1 MKHKFLSKKFWNTIS
16 TPMAEVFEL
25 SYKYDDVINLSLGD
39 PDFITDSGII
49 AGAFEDAIKGHT
61 KYTDSLGDPE
71 LREGIIQYYNNLYGY
86 QLGMNEI
93 MAVVGACHGMYLVLE
108 AILDEGDEVIV
119 PEPYFTPYANQIDL
133 TGGRLIPLDTHEED
147 GYQIDAARL
156 KKLIT
161 NRTKAIIINTPNNP
175 TGACLSKKTTE
186 ALAEAAIENDLI
198 VISDDI
204 YGSFSFGEPFVPI
217 TTLKGMKER
226 TITIGTFSKDY
237 AMTGWRIGYVLAP
250 EYIIS
255 CIRDINEGVC
265 FSAPS
270 ISQRAAI
277 HALKMREKVQPAMVE
292 EYRKRVFYAYERINQ
307 VPWMSVNTP
316 QGSFY
321 LFPNIK
327 KTSLT
332 SAEISKRILEEAHV
346 LVVPGNAFGKCGE
359 GYLRISCTVELGK
372 LREAFDRI
380 ENMDITISI

>member
-1 MKHKFLSKKFWNTIS
+1 
-16 TPMAEVFEL
+16 
-25 SYKYDDVINLSLGD
+25 
-39 PDFITDSGII
+39 
-49 AGAFEDAIKGHT
+49 
-61 KYTDSLGDPE
+61 
-71 LREGIIQYYNNLYGY
+71 
-86 QLGMNEI
+86 
-93 MAVVGACHGMYLVLE
+93 
-108 AILDEGDEVIV
+108 LDEGDEVIV

-133 TGGRLIPLDTHEED
+133 AGGRLIPLDTHEED
-147 GYQIDAARL
+147 GYQIDVASL

-161 NRTKAIIINTPNNP
+161 NRTKAIIVNTPNNP

-204 YGSFSFGEPFVPI
+204 YGSYSFVEPFIPI
-217 TTLKGMKER
+217 TTIKGMKER

-255 CIRDINEGVC
+255 CIRDINEGIC

-292 EYRKRVFYAYERINQ
+292 EYKKRVFYAYERIKQ
-307 VPWMSVNTP
+307 IPWISVNPP

-327 KTSLT
+327 KTGLS
-332 SAEISKRILEEAHV
+332 SAETSKRILEEAHV

-359 GYLRISCTVELGK
+359 GYLRIACTVEVDK

-380 ENMDITISI
+380 ENMDIPI